1 MPDHHFEKAGS
12 SAAVDAS
19 PKGKARASAGVKF
32 RRVFTRPGVHPYDV
46 IDWDKRTSK
55 ITNPDGSVVFEM
67 KDVEVPDSWSQLATD
82 IIVSKYFRKA
92 GVPGT
97 GHEVS
102 ARQTVTRVAR
112 SIRKAGDQFGG
123 YFASP
128 EDAETFEM
136 ELTFL
141 LVNQFGAFNSP
152 VWFNCGLAQEYGIAG
167 KPVGNW
173 SWNQATGEVEET
185 ADAYSR
191 PQLSA
196 CFIQKIHDDLMDMAD
211 QVRREMRIFKFGS
224 GTGTN
229 FSAIRAEGERLSSGG
244 TSSGLMS
251 FLEIYDKAAG
261 AIKSGGTTRRA
272 AKMVCLDMDHPE
284 VERFIHWKMRE
295 EDKARILIEL
305 GGMDA
310 DFNGEAYHTVSGQ
323 NSNNSVRVPDA
334 FMAAVVK
341 DGEWS
346 TTWRT
351 NGKAAKVYK
360 ARDLWDKISYAAW
373 RCADPGI
380 QFDTTINKWHTCP
393 NTDKINASNPCVTG
407 DTLVATLQGPARIDS
422 LVGRE
427 TEIIAGDGRPARIE
441 GAVKTGSKPVFRL
454 RTASGYSLRLTADH
468 KVRTLNRGDVPAIE
482 LTKDDVLE
490 IGGSPFGRER
500 IASELAEIVGL
511 AVGDGCVSKGILTLT
526 MSPEERGVLER
537 ACAFIN
543 SLKGN
548 RPVAVTERET
558 ACVVATTADEI
569 VNEVS
574 KWAVL
579 DRGSENKGL
588 KDAAFALDQPSVA
601 ALLRGLFTAD
611 GTVANY
617 GEKSHYVG
625 LDSTSLDLL
634 RQVQQLLLGF
644 GIKAKIYENRRALTE
659 TTTMLPDGRGG
670 TKEYPVR
677 QVHSLRISRS
687 SRLVFEKE
695 IGFAADTGK
704 QLKLQALNASV
715 ETYADRLVEEVES
728 LTPEGVEDVYD
739 LTEPRTHHFV
749 ANGIVVHN
757 CSEYMFLD
765 DSACNLASLNLTKF
779 LAPDGAFD
787 VARYRHACEIFT
799 TAQEI
804 VVEFASYP
812 TKAIAQ
818 NSHDYRPLGLG
829 YANLGTLL
837 MLQGLP
843 YDSDAGRAVAAA
855 LTGIMCGRAY
865 RQSAEIARS
874 KGPFAGYAKN
884 REPFLNV
891 MRMHR
896 DASYQVEPKDAPG
909 FEYLVRAAREDW
921 DDAVAVGEV
930 HGYRNAQATVLAP
943 TGTIGL
949 LMDCDTTGV
958 EPDFALVKF
967 KKLAGGGYFK
977 IVNDSVTEALRRLGY
992 SEKEGAA
999 IVEYIVGKN
1008 TLRCAAPVRSESLG
1022 AKGLTEAEIDAIEEQ
1037 IPRVFDLE
1045 HAFSPYAMGEA
1056 ALKRLGLVEKAKD
1069 PKFSLL
1075 RELGFSAEDIER
1087 SNLVICGMMTI
1098 EGAPG
1103 LKKEHLPIFDCANVC
1118 GPHGSRYIHH
1128 SGHIRMM
1135 GATQPFISGAISKT
1149 INMPGT
1155 ATVEDI
1161 KQAYLESWKLGL
1173 KAVALYRDGC
1183 KASQPLSTKVKKAD
1197 EAKVDVQ
1204 ATQLPTTVG
1213 EPVSPTAAFEGL
1225 RRIRL
1230 PRKRRGFTQEARV
1243 GGHKVYLRTGEYED
1257 GTLGEIF
1264 IDMHKEGAAFRSM
1277 MNCFAISVSLGLQYG
1292 VPLKEFVDCFTFT
1305 RFEPQGPV
1313 DHANIKFSTSVVDY
1327 VFRLLALEYLGMTD
1341 FVQVKPVDGVGA
1353 DPRAH
1358 GDTAR
1363 IERKEGASNPSGA
1376 AGDLF
1381 AGEEGDA
1388 RPVRGGT
1395 GTSALSDHLSTMMG
1409 DAPFCGQCGHVTVRN
1424 GVCYKCMNC
1433 GNTMGCS

>member
-19 PKGKARASAGVKF
+19 PKGKGKARASAGVKF
-32 RRVFTRPGVHPYDV
+32 RRVFTRPGVHPYDS
-46 IDWDKRTSK
+46 IAWEKRTSK

-102 ARQTVTRVAR
+102 ARQTVTLVAR

-211 QVRREMRIFKFGS
+211 QVRREMRIFKFGA

-334 FMAAVVK
+334 FMTAVVK
-341 DGEWS
+341 DGEWA

-393 NTDKINASNPCVTG
+393 NTDRINASNP
-407 DTLVATLQGPARIDS
+407 
-422 LVGRE
+422 
-427 TEIIAGDGRPARIE
+427 
-441 GAVKTGSKPVFRL
+441 
-454 RTASGYSLRLTADH
+454 
-468 KVRTLNRGDVPAIE
+468 
-482 LTKDDVLE
+482 
-490 IGGSPFGRER
+490 
-500 IASELAEIVGL
+500 
-511 AVGDGCVSKGILTLT
+511 
-526 MSPEERGVLER
+526 
-537 ACAFIN
+537 
-543 SLKGN
+543 
-548 RPVAVTERET
+548 
-558 ACVVATTADEI
+558 
-569 VNEVS
+569 
-574 KWAVL
+574 
-579 DRGSENKGL
+579 
-588 KDAAFALDQPSVA
+588 
-601 ALLRGLFTAD
+601 
-611 GTVANY
+611 
-617 GEKSHYVG
+617 
-625 LDSTSLDLL
+625 
-634 RQVQQLLLGF
+634 
-644 GIKAKIYENRRALTE
+644 
-659 TTTMLPDGRGG
+659 
-670 TKEYPVR
+670 
-677 QVHSLRISRS
+677 
-687 SRLVFEKE
+687 
-695 IGFAADTGK
+695 
-704 QLKLQALNASV
+704 
-715 ETYADRLVEEVES
+715 
-728 LTPEGVEDVYD
+728 
-739 LTEPRTHHFV
+739 
-749 ANGIVVHN
+749 

-921 DDAVAVGEV
+921 DNAVAVGEV

-992 SEKEGAA
+992 SEKDGAA

-1103 LKKEHLPIFDCANVC
+1103 LKEEHLPIFDCANVC

-1363 IERKEGASNPSGA
+1363 IERKEGASNPSAA

-1381 AGEEGDA
+1381 AGGEGDA